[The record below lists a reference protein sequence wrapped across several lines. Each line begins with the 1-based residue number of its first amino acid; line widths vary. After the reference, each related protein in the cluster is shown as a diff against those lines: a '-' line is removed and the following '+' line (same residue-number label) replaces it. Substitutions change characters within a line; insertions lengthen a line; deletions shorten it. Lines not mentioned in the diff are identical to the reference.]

1 MENNKGLGNREVW
14 ISYINDDGQII
25 QGFFILVEESI
36 NYVKI
41 KSGSNILTIPFG
53 KINKIKEKIIW
64 AASNPCKHNAPKC
77 RPETHFE
84 PFNSIGT

>member
-1 MENNKGLGNREVW
+1 MENKGLGSREVW

-41 KSGSNILTIPFG
+41 KSGLNILTIPFG
-53 KINKIKEKIIW
+53 KINKIKEKL
-64 AASNPCKHNAPKC
+64 
-77 RPETHFE
+77 
-84 PFNSIGT
+84 